1 MRCRV
6 PSASRARSRG
16 LVLIVVLWGVVLL
29 TLLATS
35 FSFSLRTEARLTTAL
50 MERARAGA
58 AAEAGVHRL
67 MATLAG
73 TDRRRLEALDAR
85 MRFDG
90 MDVVLRM
97 EPENAR
103 IDLNAAPAALLEGL
117 LRRAAAGVSQD
128 IDAVAVVDAILDWRD
143 TDSVPRP
150 RGAEASDYEAAGLA
164 MRPRNSAL
172 LSVSELS
179 RVRGVS
185 PDLYQALA
193 PLVTVY
199 AWSPRV
205 DALSASREVLL
216 AVPGLDEASV
226 QAFLAQRREDPN
238 PRRAMTLLAG
248 AERYVASTGSGV
260 FSLAAYASAAG
271 GVKATRRAVVKLT
284 GNSTRPVSVLA
295 WFEDAAAALPALAEQ
310 APSPLSSEAN

>member
-1 MRCRV
+1 MTRRV
-6 PSASRARSRG
+6 APPPRARSRG

-50 MERARAGA
+50 IERARAGA

-73 TDRRRLEALDAR
+73 TDRRRFEALDAR
-85 MRFDG
+85 MHFDG

-117 LRRAAAGVSQD
+117 VRRAAAGLAED
-128 IDAVAVVDAILDWRD
+128 IDAGAVVDAILDWRD

-150 RGAEASDYEAAGLA
+150 RGAEASDYESAGLA
-164 MRPRNSAL
+164 MHPRNSAL

-179 RVRGVS
+179 QVRGVS
-185 PDLYQALA
+185 PELYQALA

-216 AVPGLDEASV
+216 AVPGLAEASV
-226 QAFLAQRREDPN
+226 QAFLAQRREDAN

-248 AERYVASTGSGV
+248 AERYVASAGSGV
-260 FSLAAYASAAG
+260 FSLAARASGAD
-271 GVKATRRAVVKLT
+271 GVNVSRRAVVKLT
-284 GNSTRPVSVLA
+284 GSSTRPVSVLA
-295 WFEDAAAALPALAEQ
+295 WFEDAAAALPAPGDQ
-310 APSPLSSEAN
+310 APPPGSDEAN